1 MARYNDQFNKV
12 RMKAPTKNKFDLSH
26 ERKQT
31 LNMGKLVP
39 MYLQEVLPGDRFR
52 NSSEIFMRVAPM
64 LAPIF
69 HRVDVWCHFFFVPNR
84 IVWDEFEDFITGGK
98 DGTLAP
104 VAPYINCANA
114 NQILTPI
121 DLTNTV
127 GALEVGS
134 LADYFGLPRVET
146 TPLTPGDD
154 TFNFSALPFRAALKC
169 YNEYYRD
176 QNLEDEI
183 PMSTASGEITDVNEI
198 TRLMTLRDRAWEK
211 DYFTSA
217 LPWAQR
223 GPEVLI
229 PMEGDA
235 TLSYKDVSDWITD
248 SDSSSSNMEVNSGV
262 IGTINPMQTDGPG
275 RIENLEDVTFQNATV
290 TINDLR
296 RSNALQVW
304 LEKNARGGA
313 RYTEQLRSHFNVI
326 SSDAR
331 LQRPEYL
338 GGGKQRIQVSEVL
351 STYETEPDE
360 APLGTMAGHGI
371 AVGSTNR
378 FSRFFEEH
386 GYIIGFMSVLPRT
399 GYQDQVDRHWTRFD
413 KLDYAWPEFAHIGE
427 QEIKRREVYFQT
439 LFSPGTGDETFGYT
453 PRYAEYKFG
462 KSSTHGEFK
471 SSLSYWTMNRILTDA
486 PLLNSDFVKSNPT
499 YRIFPVTDPTVHHLY
514 ATIYNKTSAIRP
526 LPYFG
531 VPAL

>member
-84 IVWDEFEDFITGGK
+84 LVWDEWEDFITGGRL
-98 DGTLAP
+98 GTSQP
-104 VAPYINCANA
+104 VWPHMLYSKAGATGQNK
-114 NQILTPI
+114 LTI
-121 DLTNTV
+121 
-127 GALEVGS
+127 GS
-134 LADYFGLPRVET
+134 LADYMGLPT
-146 TPLTPGDD
+146 SSDLAIDD
-154 TFNFSALPFRAALKC
+154 QPFSAIPFRAALKV

-176 QNLEDEI
+176 QNLQDEI

-198 TRLMTLRDRAWEK
+198 SRLLTLRDRAWEK

-248 SDSSSSNMEVNSGV
+248 SDSSSSNMEVQSGV

-275 RIENLEDVTFQNATV
+275 RVENLDEVTFQNATV

-313 RYTEQLRSHFNVI
+313 RYTEQLRSHFSVI

-338 GGGKQRIQVSEVL
+338 GGGKQRVQVSEVL
-351 STYETEPDE
+351 STYETEPSE

-399 GYQDQVDRHWTRFD
+399 GYQDQLDRHWSRMD

-427 QEIKRREVYFQT
+427 QEIRRKEVYYNENFAA
-439 LFSPGTGDETFGYT
+439 GTGDQVFGYT
-453 PRYAEYKFG
+453 PRYSEYKFG
-462 KSSTHGEFK
+462 KSTTHGEFK
-471 SSLSYWTMNRILTDA
+471 QSLSYWTMNRILPNSA
-486 PLLNSDFVKSNPT
+486 PLLNEDFIKSDPT
-499 YRIFPVTDPTVHHLY
+499 YRIWPVTDPDVHHLY